1 MMNAECDANNA
12 SVDLFKFKER
22 IRGQTDNN
30 NSIKD
35 VEIMVPLKFLSNFW
49 STLEMSLINSEIN
62 LFLTW
67 STNCVIKYSAIDQA
81 TRFAITDAKLY
92 ILVVTFSND
101 GNAKPC
107 QQLKSGFKRLTNWNN
122 NLK

>member
-22 IRGQTDNN
+22 IRGQTDN

-81 TRFAITDAKLY
+81 TRFAITDTKLY

-107 QQLKSGFKRLTNWNN
+107 QQLKSGFKGLTNWNN

>member
-62 LFLTW
+62 LFLT
-67 STNCVIKYSAIDQA
+67 
-81 TRFAITDAKLY
+81 
-92 ILVVTFSND
+92 
-101 GNAKPC
+101 
-107 QQLKSGFKRLTNWNN
+107 
-122 NLK
+122 

>member
-12 SVDLFKFKER
+12 SIDSFKLKEK
-22 IRGQTDNN
+22 IRGQADN

-35 VEIMVPLKFLSNFW
+35 VEIMVPLKCLSNFW
-49 STLEMSLINSEIN
+49 STLEISLINCE
-62 LFLTW
+62 
-67 STNCVIKYSAIDQA
+67 IKYSVIDQA
-81 TRFAITDAKLY
+81 TRFAITGTKLY
-92 ILVVTFSND
+92 ILVVAFSND

-107 QQLKSGFKRLTNWNN
+107 QQLKSGFKGLTNWNN

>member
-30 NSIKD
+30 SIKD
-35 VEIMVPLKFLSNFW
+35 VEIIVPLKFLSNFW

-62 LFLTW
+62 LFLT
-67 STNCVIKYSAIDQA
+67 
-81 TRFAITDAKLY
+81 
-92 ILVVTFSND
+92 
-101 GNAKPC
+101 
-107 QQLKSGFKRLTNWNN
+107 
-122 NLK
+122 

>member
-22 IRGQTDNN
+22 IRGQTDN

-81 TRFAITDAKLY
+81 TRFAITDTKLY

-101 GNAKPC
+101 GTAKPC